1 MNFFERI
8 SQLDRRWVYLFLAVV
23 VIIAYAFK
31 FPVPVTVT
39 SEVKELFDRLE
50 ALEPGDKILVSLDYD
65 PNALAE
71 LHPMSFAIIEHCQRR
86 QIKVIGV
93 TLAQYGA
100 GMVEDVFITARET
113 YPDKLQIFRDY
124 NNRQD
129 NNRYKDIIYKGNWEY
144 GVDYCFLGYRPYP
157 ALVILGMGQNFR
169 LYFPQDYYGTPL
181 EELPI
186 MTGVRNYD
194 DVKMAVVLTAGNTAD
209 MWLTY
214 GNGRYDVPLA
224 LGVTGVMGADYYQ
237 YLQSGQLFSLI
248 GGWKGAAEYETLVDK
263 EEGDALKGMPAQV
276 VAHMTI
282 ILFIVLGNLGYFLS
296 RGKKQG
302 MKA

>member
-8 SQLDRRWVYLFLAVV
+8 AHLDRRWVYLFLATVV
-23 VIIAYAFK
+23 VLAYIIK
-31 FPVPVTVT
+31 FPVPVTIT
-39 SEVKELFDRLE
+39 SEVKELYDRIE
-50 ALEPGDKILVSLDYD
+50 ALQPGDKILVSIDYD

-71 LHPMSFAIIEHCQRR
+71 LHPLSYALIEHCQRK
-86 QIKVIGV
+86 QVKMVFV

-100 GMVEDVFITARET
+100 GMVQDVLITGTES
-113 YPDKLQIFRDY
+113 YPDKIPSFEEY
-124 NNRQD
+124 NAKQTGPMYDLN
-129 NNRYKDIIYKGNWEY
+129 YKGNWEY

-169 LYFPQDYYGTPL
+169 LYFPQDYFNAPL

-186 MTGVRNYD
+186 MDGVRNYND
-194 DVKMAVVLTAGNTAD
+194 IKMAVVLTAGNTAD

-248 GGWKGAAEYETLVDK
+248 GGWKGAAEYETLVGK
-263 EEGDALKGMPAQV
+263 KEGDAQMGMPAQV
-276 VAHMTI
+276 VAHLTI
-282 ILFIVLGNLGYFLS
+282 VLFIVLGNLGYFLS
-296 RGKKQG
+296 RKRKTGLDV
-302 MKA
+302 

>member
-1 MNFFERI
+1 MNFFEKL
-8 SQLDRRWVYLFLAVV
+8 SNLDRRWVYLFLATVV
-23 VIIAYAFK
+23 VIAYAFK

-39 SEVKELFDRLE
+39 EEVESLYNRIE
-50 ALEPGDKILVSLDYD
+50 ALHPGDKILISFDYD

-71 LHPMSFAIIEHCQRR
+71 LQPMSYAIMEHCQRK
-86 QIKVIGV
+86 QVKVIAV
-93 TLAQYGA
+93 TLAQFGA
-100 GMVEDVFITARET
+100 GMVEDVLITGRES
-113 YPDKLQIFRDY
+113 YPDKIQLFNEY
-124 NNRQD
+124 NAKQD
-129 NNRYKDIIYKGNWEY
+129 NGREIDYKGNWEY

-181 EELPI
+181 DEINI
-186 MTGVRNYD
+186 MEGVRNYD
-194 DVKMAVVLTAGNTAD
+194 DIELALVLTAGNTAD

-248 GGWKGAAEYETLVDK
+248 GGWKGAAEYETLIGATA
-263 EEGDALKGMPAQV
+263 GDAQKGMPAQV

-282 ILFIVLGNLGYFLS
+282 ILFIVLGNLGYFMTRRRKNQQDS
-296 RGKKQG
+296 N
-302 MKA
+302 